1 VLGVY
6 SMAPWNSVGMASI
19 DPNAVWIW
27 STAGAASD
35 AITGTV
41 TLSRSLYL
49 PQCHTCLSA
58 GQAAIKIYM
67 VVDNRATVYVNGA
80 LLINN
85 QVSSVWNVGTPTPA
99 VLYPGLN
106 SLRFQATNDGGPAGL
121 LLTITCAATGSVL
134 LRGDSSWCSAGAGCV
149 TQTDPPVQGASCAKC
164 IAGTY
169 GSTSRASS
177 CAPCSAGMYSNSAG
191 ATACQACTN
200 GKYSPIAGAST
211 CQPCAEG
218 QFSKAAGSTSCSQ
231 CTLCM
236 AGAAILGTPCLQGST
251 ADTVICACVSGYYGN
266 GIGNQGCTLC
276 PAFTITSGNS
286 GGTSLLDC
294 KCSPG
299 YQCSYTKTIH
309 VTIHIPNMSVANF
322 EANYRGIFL
331 AAVANAANVSVSKV
345 SISSVILSGRR
356 ELSQEYAIAKFQV
369 LESESVRTDLLLDT
383 IKAHMPLQIVW
394 QHAHNLNVRRVLH
407 QDSFGV

>member
-1 VLGVY
+1 
-6 SMAPWNSVGMASI
+6 
-19 DPNAVWIW
+19 
-27 STAGAASD
+27 
-35 AITGTV
+35 
-41 TLSRSLYL
+41 
-49 PQCHTCLSA
+49 
-58 GQAAIKIYM
+58 
-67 VVDNRATVYVNGA
+67 
-80 LLINN
+80 
-85 QVSSVWNVGTPTPA
+85 
-99 VLYPGLN
+99 
-106 SLRFQATNDGGPAGL
+106 
-121 LLTITCAATGSVL
+121 
-134 LRGDSSWCSAGAGCV
+134 
-149 TQTDPPVQGASCAKC
+149 
-164 IAGTY
+164 
-169 GSTSRASS
+169 
-177 CAPCSAGMYSNSAG
+177 
-191 ATACQACTN
+191 
-200 GKYSPIAGAST
+200 
-211 CQPCAEG
+211 
-218 QFSKAAGSTSCSQ
+218 
-231 CTLCM
+231 M
-236 AGAAILGTPCLQGST
+236 AGAAIVGTPCLQGST
-251 ADTVICACVSGYYGN
+251 ADTVICACVSGFYGN

-299 YQCSYTKTIH
+299 YQCNYTKTIY